1 MWILHLLIKNN
12 KQQKE
17 KKQDIQKTNKN
28 NYWGQKSLVL
38 EKKPQTLQFYMQF
51 AFIVSLKMPNVLF
64 TINFF
69 NTNRE

>member
-12 KQQKE
+12 KQQKG
-17 KKQDIQKTNKN
+17 KKQDIQKKKN

-38 EKKPQTLQFYMQF
+38 EKKPQTLQFYMEF
-51 AFIVSLKMPNVLF
+51 AFIVSLKMLYVLF

-69 NTNRE
+69 NNNR

>member
-12 KQQKE
+12 KQQKG
-17 KKQDIQKTNKN
+17 KKQDIQKKKKK

-38 EKKPQTLQFYMQF
+38 EKNPQTLQFYMEF
-51 AFIVSLKMPNVLF
+51 AFIVSLKMLYVLF

-69 NTNRE
+69 NNNR

>member
-12 KQQKE
+12 KQQKG
-17 KKQDIQKTNKN
+17 KKQDIQKKKK

-38 EKKPQTLQFYMQF
+38 EKKPQTLQFYMEF
-51 AFIVSLKMPNVLF
+51 AFIVSLKMLYVLF

-69 NTNRE
+69 NNNR